1 MWKNFIRNPVHKT
14 CVKLLT
20 HCYNISMKFE
30 LSAALAGVAS
40 VVIYLFGGIDIAMQ
54 CLLIAIVI
62 DYISGLIKAY
72 NTKTLDS
79 KIGFKGILKKVGIL
93 CIVCL
98 AVLVDRLTG
107 ESGAIRTL
115 VIYYFVANEGLSVL
129 ENLAIAGLPIP
140 QSIKKALQALKKESK

>member
-1 MWKNFIRNPVHKT
+1 
-14 CVKLLT
+14 
-20 HCYNISMKFE
+20 MKEFDIC
-30 LSAALAGVAS
+30 ALFAGLGTVL
-40 VVIYLFGGIDIAMQ
+40 IWMFGGFDIAMQ
-54 CLLIAIVI
+54 CLLIAIAI

-72 NTKTLDS
+72 NTRTLDS

-98 AVLVDRLTG
+98 AVVVDRITG

-115 VIYYFVANEGLSVL
+115 VIYYFVANEGLSIL
-129 ENLAIAGLPIP
+129 ENLSIAGLPIP